1 MNVKK
6 TAQFVM
12 LVGSLACIQTTTMAM
27 EGDVFR
33 PYVNTTYSY
42 DDNLR
47 RFNNTQQALTA
58 TGSSKKSDIMLM
70 TGVGIILDKQISQ
83 QNFYFDINANR
94 SKFDRYSE
102 LDNDGKELT
111 GRWDWKIGKRL
122 DGKIEL
128 YHKEALVPFSDFQGL
143 ALNQRKQD
151 RRTFEGRWMLH
162 PRWRVR
168 GALVNTETRY
178 SAAAQ
183 QLANLEEN
191 SQELALDYLSP
202 SKSVIGVVY
211 RHARGEKPRQVIL
224 GVPFSN
230 DYDQNEFKLNVDWT
244 VTGKTKVQFLG
255 GLVDRKH
262 DELPQRDF
270 RGFNA
275 RGNVAWQATGKSD
288 FRLSVWRENNAQS
301 FVTTSYT
308 LNRGTSLTVNYIAT
322 GKVILQGSAKYEKR
336 DFEGDSAIGLTRSDT
351 DKNFALAVIYQ
362 ALNDLKITASVTR
375 SERDSSIEQAGF
387 TSNGISLTGIYE
399 F

>member
-1 MNVKK
+1 
-6 TAQFVM
+6 M
-12 LVGSLACIQTTTMAM
+12 LGGSLAGIHSTVLAM
-27 EGDVFR
+27 DGDVIR
-33 PYVNTTYSY
+33 PYVSATYSY

-47 RFNNTQQALTA
+47 RFNNTQQALAT
-58 TGSSKKSDIMLM
+58 TGSSKTSDTMLM
-70 TGVGIILDKQISQ
+70 TGVGIILDKYISQ
-83 QNFYFDINANR
+83 QKFYFDISANR
-94 SKFDRYSE
+94 TKFDRNSE

-111 GRWDWKIGKRL
+111 GKWDWKIGKRL

-151 RRTFEGRWMLH
+151 RRTFEARWMLH

-168 GALVNTETRY
+168 GALANTETRY

-202 SKSVIGVVY
+202 SKSVIGVMY
-211 RHARGEKPRQVIL
+211 RHARGEKPQQVIF

-230 DYDQNEFKLNVDWT
+230 DYDQNELKLNVDWT
-244 VTGKTKVQFLG
+244 VTGKTKIQFLG

-288 FRLSVWRENNAQS
+288 LRLSVWRENNAQS

-308 LNRGTSLTVNYIAT
+308 LNRGTSLTANYIVT
-322 GKVILQGSAKYEKR
+322 GKIMMQGSAKYEKR
-336 DFEGDSAIGLTRSDT
+336 DFEGDSAIGLTRQDT
-351 DKNFALAVIYQ
+351 DKNFSLAVIYQ
-362 ALNDLKITASVTR
+362 ALNDLKITASLTR
-375 SERDSSIEQAGF
+375 SDRDSSIQQAGF
-387 TSNGISLTGIYE
+387 KSNGISLTGMYE